1 MSPDYNDFLQ
11 YARDHTKE
19 IDYDVK
25 SKMGSAWNEG
35 ITLSQSDVALI
46 TQISMNVNYA
56 LLRQYHD
63 WLLEQGSR

>member
-1 MSPDYNDFLQ
+1 MNLDYNDFLL
-11 YARDHTKE
+11 YAREHTKE
-19 IDYDVK
+19 VEYDIK
-25 SKMGSAWNEG
+25 SKMGNSWNDG

-63 WLLEQGSR
+63 WLLEQGSC